1 MACTRDLYTWPVR
14 AALVHVACT
23 RALYTRLVHASRIAR
38 FACQGRVKG
47 ATTTMIEQG
56 LSQQCGLSIPRCSV
70 TRSRPMT
77 VRNSIVSQFK
87 MWLTQY
93 PELYEAVQ
101 AGNDSFTPRVE
112 RALAERAIGYEY
124 TWEEEEINPVTGR
137 KQLVRKHKYFP
148 PEVSAIKYH
157 LNNRAKDRWRDV
169 QNVEVETKRRTSG
182 EILASIY
189 ERLAKLKEQ
198 GYLTTSHCRRLSI
211 FEWSCPVGSFV
222 DVLSTPRHLRA
233 G

>member
-1 MACTRDLYTWPVR
+1 MKR
-14 AALVHVACT
+14 AKLPAKKGPG
-23 RALYTRLVHASRIAR
+23 SRGPLSSYDPRRFPQIAKMLSSR
-38 FACQGRVKG
+38 G
-47 ATTTMIEQG
+47 ATQAEIAKC
-56 LSQQCGLSIPRCSV
+56 LDIS
-70 TRSRPMT
+70 
-77 VRNSIVSQFK
+77 VSQFK

-101 AGNDSFTPRVE
+101 AGNDTFTPRVE

-124 TWEEEEINPVTGR
+124 TWEEEEINPVTGQ

-157 LNNRAKDRWRDV
+157 LNNRAKDRWRNV

>member
-1 MACTRDLYTWPVR
+1 MVCAKLPAKKGPGSRGPVSSYDPR
-14 AALVHVACT
+14 RFPQIAKMLS
-23 RALYTRLVHASRIAR
+23 SR
-38 FACQGRVKG
+38 G
-47 ATTTMIEQG
+47 ATQAEIAKC
-56 LSQQCGLSIPRCSV
+56 LDIS
-70 TRSRPMT
+70 
-77 VRNSIVSQFK
+77 VSQFK

-101 AGNDSFTPRVE
+101 AGNDTFTPRVE

-124 TWEEEEINPVTGR
+124 TWEEEEINPVTGQ

-182 EILASIY
+182 EILAGIY

-198 GYLTTSHCRRLSI
+198 GYLTTIDIPALPAPQDDS
-211 FEWSCPVGSFV
+211 
-222 DVLSTPRHLRA
+222 DVED
-233 G
+233 

>member
-1 MACTRDLYTWPVR
+1 MTCIHDLYTRP
-14 AALVHVACT
+14 CT
-23 RALYTRLVHASRIAR
+23 LGFVLAPRIAR
-38 FACQGRVKG
+38 FACQGRVEG
-47 ATTTMIEQG
+47 PTTAMIEQG
-56 LSQQCGLSIPRCSV
+56 SV
-70 TRSRPMT
+70 TAAWVIYTMMFGYPISTNDTNEFDNQTACQIYLHTRSRPMT

-124 TWEEEEINPVTGR
+124 TWEEEEISPVTGQ
-137 KQLVRKHKYFP
+137 KQMVRKHKYFP

-182 EILASIY
+182 EILAGIY

-198 GYLTTSHCRRLSI
+198 GYLTTIDIPALPAPQDDSDI
-211 FEWSCPVGSFV
+211 E
-222 DVLSTPRHLRA
+222 D
-233 G
+233 